1 MIILSARKSTETF
14 NYSSMKFYSKKNLHF
29 LLYDVFQIEN
39 LAQYPLFEEH
49 NKETYNM
56 VLDACTDLS
65 TQKLR
70 PILTEMDR
78 NAPDFV
84 NGRIKVHPDMK
95 ELMQA
100 FGSGGWINAP
110 LSYEEGGQQMPYMI
124 FNATI
129 FIMGAANYSASVY
142 PFLSAGAANLIRSF
156 GTEAIKAA
164 YLENLYNGTWQGTMA
179 LTEPEAGSS
188 LGDISTS
195 AEPTEEGYYKIKGQK
210 IFISCGDHDGVEN
223 IVHLMLARIKGA
235 PKGSKGISLFVVPRM
250 RPDAEGNLEFND
262 VTTGGI
268 FHKMGYKGAP
278 IAHIITGEQDDC
290 RGYLVGEANKGLHCM
305 FQMMNEARIAVGFNA
320 TSIASAA
327 YYASLQYCRERSQGR
342 RMGTK
347 PAAQSLIIE
356 HADVKRMLLFQRSVV
371 EGSLSLLM
379 ECSRYADLSRVTTGE
394 EQQKYEAIL
403 GLLTPVAKSYPS
415 EMGCL
420 STSTAIQCLGGY
432 GFTEEFLPELF
443 YREARI
449 HPIHEGTTAIHGMDL
464 LGRKIAK
471 DQGAS
476 LNLLI
481 IEITETIQKA
491 TEVASLQAYAAS
503 LGTTLEKI
511 ADATM
516 HLSSLAMQGKLEAFL
531 ADATLYLET
540 FGVTIIAWQWLK
552 QGLVATEKLGGH
564 EDDFYQGKLYTME
577 YFFEYELPKTRSLLK
592 TLQSKTSVTVDMQ
605 DGHFD

>member
-1 MIILSARKSTETF
+1 
-14 NYSSMKFYSKKNLHF
+14 MKFYSKKNLHF
-29 LLYDVFQIEN
+29 LLHDVFQIEN
-39 LAQYPLFEEH
+39 LSQYPLFEEH

-78 NAPDFV
+78 NAPEFV
-84 NGRIKVHPDMK
+84 DGRIKVHPDMK
-95 ELMQA
+95 ELMEA
-100 FGSGGWINAP
+100 FGEGGWINSP

-156 GTEAIKAA
+156 GTESLKAN
-164 YLENLYNGTWQGTMA
+164 YLEKLYNGKWQGTMA

-188 LGDISTS
+188 LGDITTS
-195 AEPTEEGYYKIKGQK
+195 AEPTEDGYYKIKGQK

-278 IAHIITGEQDDC
+278 IAHIIAGEQDDC
-290 RGYLVGEANKGLHCM
+290 RGYLIGEANKGLLCM

-320 TSIASAA
+320 ASIASAA

-347 PAAQSLIIE
+347 PAEQSLIIE

-379 ECSRYADLSRVTTGE
+379 ECSRYADLCRVTTGE
-394 EQQKYEAIL
+394 EQAKYEALL

-432 GFTEEFLPELF
+432 GFTEEFLPEHF

-471 DQGAS
+471 DQGAT
-476 LNLLI
+476 LRILI
-481 IEITETIQKA
+481 AEITETIQKA
-491 TEVASLQAYAAS
+491 TEVESLQAYATD
-503 LGTTLEKI
+503 LGTTLEKLV
-511 ADATM
+511 DTTM
-516 HLSSLAMQGKLEAFL
+516 NLSMLGMQGKLEAFL
-531 ADATLYLET
+531 SDATLYLET
-540 FGVTIIAWQWLK
+540 FGVVIVAWQWLK
-552 QGLVATEKLGGH
+552 QGLVASQKLGGN

-592 TLQSKTSVTVDMQ
+592 TLQSKTSVTIDMQ

>member
-1 MIILSARKSTETF
+1 
-14 NYSSMKFYSKKNLHF
+14 MKFYSKKNLHF
-29 LLYDVFQIEN
+29 LLNDVFQIES
-39 LAQYPLFEEH
+39 LSQYPFFKDH
-49 NKETYNM
+49 NIETYTM

-78 NAPDFV
+78 NAPEFTD
-84 NGRIKVHPDMK
+84 GRIKVHPAMK

-100 FGSGGWINAP
+100 FGSGGWINSP

-124 FNATI
+124 FNATL
-129 FIMGAANYSASVY
+129 FIMGAANYSATVY

-156 GTEAIKAA
+156 GTPIQKAT
-164 YLENLYNGTWQGTMA
+164 YLEKMYNGTWQGTMA

-188 LGDISTS
+188 LGDITTS
-195 AEPTEEGYYKIKGQK
+195 AEPTDHGYYKIKGQK

-235 PKGSKGISLFVVPRM
+235 PKGSKGISLFIVPRM
-250 RPDAEGNLEFND
+250 RPDADGHLEFND

-290 RGYLVGEANKGLHCM
+290 RGYLVGEANKGLFCM

-320 TSIASAA
+320 ASIASAA
-327 YYASLQYCRERSQGR
+327 YYAALQYCRERSQGR
-342 RMGTK
+342 RIGSKSTQ
-347 PAAQSLIIE
+347 QSLIIE

-379 ECSRYADLSRVTTGE
+379 ECSRYADLVRVTKGE
-394 EQQKYEAIL
+394 EQQKYDALL

-420 STSTAIQCLGGY
+420 STSAAIQCLGGY
-432 GFTEEFLPELF
+432 GFTEDFLPEHF

-471 DQGAS
+471 DQGAT
-476 LNLLI
+476 LRLLI
-481 IEITETIQKA
+481 AEVTTTIEKA
-491 TEVASLQAYAAS
+491 FAVESLQKYAND
-503 LGTTLEKI
+503 LKTTLEKLV
-511 ADATM
+511 DTTM
-516 HLSSLAMQGKLEAFL
+516 NLSMLGMQGQLEAFL
-531 ADATLYLET
+531 SDATLYLET
-540 FGVTIIAWQWLK
+540 FGTVVIGWQWLK
-552 QGLVATEKLGGH
+552 QGLVATQKLDAN
-564 EDDFYQGKLYTME
+564 EDAFYQGKLYTME
-577 YFFEYELPKTRSLLK
+577 YFFEYELPKTRGLLK
-592 TLQSKTSVTVDMQ
+592 TLKSQTSVTVDIQ

>member
-1 MIILSARKSTETF
+1 
-14 NYSSMKFYSKKNLHF
+14 MKFYSKKNLHF
-29 LLYDVFQIEN
+29 LLHDVFQVEN
-39 LAQYPLFEEH
+39 LSQYPLFEDH

-70 PILTEMDR
+70 PYLTEMDR

-84 NGRIKVHPDMK
+84 DGRIKVHPKVK
-95 ELMQA
+95 EFMQI
-100 FGSGGWINAP
+100 FGEGGWINAP
-110 LSYEEGGQQMPYMI
+110 LPYEEGGQQMPYMI
-124 FNATI
+124 FNSTI

-142 PFLSAGAANLIRSF
+142 PFLSAGASSLIRSF
-156 GTEAIKAA
+156 GSEAIKET
-164 YLENLYNGTWQGTMA
+164 YLEKMYHGAWQGTMA

-188 LGDISTS
+188 LGDMTTS

-250 RPDAEGNLEFND
+250 RPDADGNLEFND

-290 RGYLVGEANKGLHCM
+290 RGYLIGEPNKGLLCM
-305 FQMMNEARIAVGFNA
+305 FQMMNEARLAVGINA

-342 RMGTK
+342 RIGTK
-347 PAAQSLIIE
+347 SAEQSLIIE

-379 ECSRYADLSRVTTGE
+379 ECSRYSDLCRVTTGE
-394 EQQKYEAIL
+394 EQEKYEALL

-420 STSTAIQCLGGY
+420 STSAAIQCLGGY

-471 DQGAS
+471 DQGAT
-476 LNLLI
+476 LRILI
-481 IEITETIQKA
+481 AEITETIQKA
-491 TEVASLQAYAAS
+491 AAVESLQAYATS
-503 LGTTLEKI
+503 LGTTLEKLV
-511 ADATM
+511 DTTM
-516 HLSSLAMQGKLEAFL
+516 NLSMLGMQGKLEAFL
-531 ADATLYLET
+531 SDATLYLET
-540 FGVTIIAWQWLK
+540 FGVVIIGWQWLK
-552 QGLVATEKLGGH
+552 QGLVASQKLGGND
-564 EDDFYQGKLYTME
+564 DDFYQGKLHTME
-577 YFFEYELPKTRSLLK
+577 YFFEYELPKTRGLLK
-592 TLQSKTSVTVDMQ
+592 TLQSKTSVTIDMK